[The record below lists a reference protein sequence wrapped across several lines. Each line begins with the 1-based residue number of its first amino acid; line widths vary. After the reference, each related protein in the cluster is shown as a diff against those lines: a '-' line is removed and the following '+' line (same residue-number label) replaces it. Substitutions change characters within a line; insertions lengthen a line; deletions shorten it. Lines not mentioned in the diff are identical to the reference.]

1 VRAPV
6 GRDSF
11 TSRASGSLLA
21 SQRAPTFNKIWNVS
35 QTAFAVPPGGSRSRG
50 KVASSG
56 KISVKV
62 SGKDNAGAFA
72 VLEVA
77 TEVDAGSPLHVHHIE
92 NEWFYAL
99 EGEYDIQ
106 VGDQVYHLKPGA
118 SVYGPKLIP
127 HAWHDVGA
135 TAGKMLVVVQ
145 PAGNI
150 EAFSEDLEKLS
161 AGENRNDPGAF
172 KALFEKHD
180 MEIVGPPLPKKL
192 VR

>member
-1 VRAPV
+1 M
-6 GRDSF
+6 
-11 TSRASGSLLA
+11 TE
-21 SQRAPTFNKIWNVS
+21 
-35 QTAFAVPPGGSRSRG
+35 TAFVVLPGGSRSRG
-50 KVASSG
+50 KDASSG

-62 SGKDNAGAFA
+62 SGKDNDGAFA

-77 TEVDAGSPLHVHHIE
+77 TKVDAGSPLHIHDIE

-106 VGDQVYHLKPGA
+106 VGDQVYRLEPGA
-118 SVYGPKLIP
+118 SVYGPKMIP

>member
-1 VRAPV
+1 V
-6 GRDSF
+6 
-11 TSRASGSLLA
+11 T
-21 SQRAPTFNKIWNVS
+21 QK
-35 QTAFAVPPGGSRSRG
+35 AFAVPPGRSRSLS

-62 SGKDNAGAFA
+62 SGKDSDGAFA

-77 TEVDAGSPLHVHHIE
+77 TEMDAGSPLHVHHIE

-106 VGDQVYHLKPGA
+106 VGDRVFLLKPGG

-135 TAGKMLVVVQ
+135 TPGKMLVVAQ
-145 PAGNI
+145 PAGQI
-150 EAFSEDLEKLS
+150 EEFAEDLEKLG
-161 AGENRNDPGAF
+161 AGNNLDPGAF
-172 KALFEKHD
+172 KALFEKHN
-180 MEIVGPPLPKKL
+180 MEIVGPSLPKK
-192 VR
+192 VAK